1 MSKPQRI
8 EFFKQKIREA
18 EKKMKD
24 DDPKN
29 RHYRANVKALN
40 FGLIYGLTKV
50 GLALGM
56 ETSENE
62 AQKLINMYFG
72 KYTKIKQW
80 LDGAAK
86 LAVKNGY
93 STTRSGRRR
102 YYNMPDPS
110 SENFNRM
117 RGGIERQGK
126 NHPIQGTN
134 ACTIKQSMNYIV
146 ERIKT
151 YDARLL
157 LTVHDEVIVEVKE
170 EQAREVSGVVSQS
183 MVDGFAEFVPEV
195 AMVADADIENYWVK
209 G

>member
-1 MSKPQRI
+1 
-8 EFFKQKIREA
+8 
-18 EKKMKD
+18 
-24 DDPKN
+24 
-29 RHYRANVKALN
+29 VKALN

-50 GLALGM
+50 GLALRMG
-56 ETSENE
+56 TSEKE
-62 AQKLINMYFG
+62 AQTLIDMYFS
-72 KYTKIKQW
+72 KYTRIKNW
-80 LDGAAK
+80 LESAARF
-86 LAVKNGY
+86 AVKNGY

-102 YYNMPDPS
+102 YYRLPDPS
-110 SENFNRM
+110 SKDFNKM

-146 ERIKT
+146 ERIKS

-157 LTVHDEVIVEVKE
+157 LTVHDEVIVESRE
-170 EQAREVSGVVSQS
+170 DQAEEVSQIVSQS

-195 AMVADADIENYWVK
+195 RMVADADIADYWVK